1 MKTTRTPAFTLIE
14 LLIVIAIIAILAALL
29 VPAVKGGLKSAAM
42 TSDMN
47 NLRTIGQGISAFA
60 ADNGGRI
67 PNISIPPMGG
77 ATKTNFCEY
86 VDRMLPP
93 DSQFFRGNNYNYIRR
108 PVWYSKTYAKMPK
121 GASYSPPAYYW
132 GIAWGMS
139 SYLWNRTATPF
150 STARPFEGYLN
161 QAPNLSKL
169 VLVGEKNGAGNEF
182 DPRKSPVFSDNV
194 DTDYRISRDGKAFYL
209 FGDYHIE
216 LIEGDQSVVAHP
228 EYRTYN
234 PTNRLYYAW

>member
-47 NLRTIGQGISAFA
+47 NLRQVGAGIAAFA
-60 ADNGGRI
+60 ADNDGRLPHPTI
-67 PNISIPPMGG
+67 PIDGN
-77 ATKTNFCEY
+77 TNASFMES

-93 DSQFFRGNNYNYIRR
+93 DKRFFRGSVYNWNRR
-108 PVWYSKTYAKMPK
+108 PVWFSKTFAKKPD
-121 GASYSPPAYYW
+121 GQTIPSGAYYW
-132 GIAWGMS
+132 GQAWGMNV
-139 SYLWNRTATPF
+139 YLWYNASP
-150 STARPFEGYLN
+150 LN
-161 QAPNLSKL
+161 GTNAFDGNIRRAPNLSKL
-169 VLVGEKNGAGNEF
+169 VIVGEQNGGGHEF
-182 DPRKSPVFSDNV
+182 NPRVAPETNNNV
-194 DTDYRISRDGKAFYL
+194 RTYYRISRDGKAFYL

-216 LIEGDQSVVAHP
+216 LIEGDQSIIAHP